1 MPKVDLALAKTF
13 FKTTNPHLSYKNII
27 SKLYNPI
34 FSSVS
39 EKSKALE
46 MAKKTAEKITPQ
58 KAFKISLVKEAPNKE
73 LYRMV
78 ISSSDII
85 SDIKTKSINETIL
98 DSIKEHITKF
108 NVSSRKGI
116 QGCHGR
122 EFFDRIFK
130 LTNKINPG
138 EEADIT
144 TFINSYN
151 IGDRFSRVL
160 SKKNAN
166 GSINMVFSRPR
177 NPDINIENFKMNKI
191 ADMPE
196 FSLCTYTCKNREY
209 TKTVCSVK
217 TLKDILQNM
226 RTRAA
231 NNIQMQYM
239 SRLPENEANG
249 RGIFRL
255 ATSNNPQYFFM
266 CDSSIYPV
274 EQTFIKSR
282 LNLNKECS
290 LNIPVLQIYK
300 DMI

>member
-1 MPKVDLALAKTF
+1 MPKVDLAVAKSF
-13 FKTTNPHLSYKNII
+13 YKALNPHLSYKNII
-27 SKLYNPI
+27 SKLNKSI
-34 FSSVS
+34 FYSFSD
-39 EKSKALE
+39 KRKALE
-46 MAKKTAEKITPQ
+46 LAKKTAGEVTIPKS
-58 KAFKISLVKEAPNKE
+58 FKLSLIKEAPNKE
-73 LYRMV
+73 LYRL
-78 ISSSDII
+78 ITTSTDII

-98 DSIKEHITKF
+98 DAIKEHITKS

-116 QGCHGR
+116 QGCHGH

-130 LTNKINPG
+130 LTNKANPG

-144 TFINSYN
+144 TFINKYIN
-151 IGDRFSRVL
+151 GNRFSRVL
-160 SKKNAN
+160 SKKNAD

-177 NPDINIENFKMNKI
+177 NADINIENFKMNKI
-191 ADMPE
+191 ADIPE

-249 RGIFRL
+249 RGLFRL

-274 EQTFIKSR
+274 EQKFVNSR
-282 LNLNKECS
+282 LSLNKECS
-290 LNIPVLQIYK
+290 LNIHSSASDL
-300 DMI
+300 

>member
-13 FKTTNPHLSYKNII
+13 FKTANPHLSYKNII
-27 SKLYNPI
+27 SKLNKSI
-34 FSSVS
+34 FYSFS
-39 EKSKALE
+39 EKSKAIEL
-46 MAKKTAEKITPQ
+46 AKKTAEKVTPP
-58 KAFKISLVKEAPNKE
+58 KPFKLSLAKEAPNKE
-73 LYRMV
+73 FYRL
-78 ISSSDII
+78 ITTSTDII

-98 DSIKEHITKF
+98 DAIKEHITKF

-130 LTNKINPG
+130 LTNKANPG

-144 TFINSYN
+144 TFINKY
-151 IGDRFSRVL
+151 ITGDRFSRVL
-160 SKKNAN
+160 SKKNAD

-177 NPDINIENFKMNKI
+177 NADINIENFKMNKI

-196 FSLCTYTCKNREY
+196 FSLCTYTCKNKEY

-249 RGIFRL
+249 RGLFRL
-255 ATSNNPQYFFM
+255 ATSKNPQYFFM

-274 EQTFIKSR
+274 EQNFVKSR

-300 DMI
+300 EMI